1 MMNGI
6 VGKNTHRVLDVN
18 EFRAFAMVNEWAPLI
33 FINGADSAGGKLFSL
48 FHETVHLWIGEN
60 DLYND
65 RRYSINETK
74 PIEFICNAVAGEL
87 MVPENVCLQKWNSNT
102 NDDIHER
109 IKVLARMFRC
119 SGSVIAR
126 RALDNKKIDKSVYD
140 RVIADAIE
148 AYIQAKKREVPVV
161 IITELLVAN

>member
-1 MMNGI
+1 
-6 VGKNTHRVLDVN
+6 
-18 EFRAFAMVNEWAPLI
+18 
-33 FINGADSAGGKLFSL
+33 
-48 FHETVHLWIGEN
+48 
-60 DLYND
+60 
-65 RRYSINETK
+65 
-74 PIEFICNAVAGEL
+74 
-87 MVPENVCLQKWNSNT
+87 MVPENVFLQKWNSNT

-126 RALDNKKIDKSVYD
+126 RALDNKTIDKSVYD